1 MAYLDLDTHFA
12 APCGTRN
19 TARVAAAAPV
29 NPAANLA
36 ADLAADLVVD
46 LAGDAADET
55 AGFSAL
61 EWSVIALAKRDTLRS
76 LASPGAVSRAM
87 GGLFG
92 LGSRSQLADPRLEA
106 LRRMAVYA
114 WRRGFALPMTEIRAF
129 LAAGFVEAQMETLVV
144 SVTGMRVG
152 ATTRAQLAG

>member
-36 ADLAADLVVD
+36 ADLAADL
-46 LAGDAADET
+46 AGDAADET

-76 LASPGAVSRAM
+76 LASPGPVSRAM

-152 ATTRAQLAG
+152 ATTRAQLDG

>member
-1 MAYLDLDTHFA
+1 MLT
-12 APCGTRN
+12 P
-19 TARVAAAAPV
+19 AR
-29 NPAANLA
+29 
-36 ADLAADLVVD
+36 
-46 LAGDAADET
+46 
-55 AGFSAL
+55 
-61 EWSVIALAKRDTLRS
+61 RDTLRS

-152 ATTRAQLAG
+152 ATTRAQLTAHGLVVDEAARFVQPLGPVLRARRAMLRRRGLLTADQDTEEIVVIRARRATSR